1 MKRRGSGVLLHISSL
16 PSPYG
21 IGDLGPSAYQFADF
35 LVQAKQ
41 SYWQILPLTPT
52 NLVTANS
59 PYYGR
64 SAFAGNPLFICPEL
78 LVRDGLL
85 SAGEVVPPEN
95 SRSSQVDYPSVIHFK
110 ERIFDLAFE
119 RFRKQKP
126 AQSYDDFCFRNSF
139 WLDDYS
145 LFVALHSH
153 FGEKV
158 WSDWPAEV
166 RDRKPEALKSFMHQ
180 LSSQIDRE
188 KFLQYSFFRQWSAL
202 KSYCNRRGMQIF
214 GDIPL
219 YVQYDSSDL
228 WGHPEIFKLD
238 GDNRPLVVAGV
249 PPDYFSET
257 GQYWGNPIYRWDFL
271 QQTNYAWWLERME
284 HNCRLYDLL
293 RVDHFLGLVAYWE
306 IPAQEKTAVNGKWVE
321 APGEHFLKAF
331 FKKFP
336 FYSLVAEDLG
346 AVTPA
351 VREVMR
357 KFSLPGMKV
366 LLFAFGDDLAG
377 NPYVPHNHIPNCI
390 LYTGTHDNNTVRGW
404 FEQEASTD
412 DRKRLFRYLGRKV
425 MAEEVAEVFIR
436 KAMMSVAN
444 TVILPIQDLLG
455 LGADGRMN
463 VPSTTE
469 GNWAWRLSPGQ
480 ITPVLAERLREMTEI
495 YGRG

>member
-1 MKRRGSGVLLHISSL
+1 MKRRGSGILLHISSL

-35 LVQAKQ
+35 LAQAKQ

-52 NLVTANS
+52 NPGTANS

-64 SAFAGNPLFICPEL
+64 SAFAGNPLFISPEF

-85 SAGEVVPPEN
+85 SAGEVVPPEISHSN
-95 SRSSQVDYPSVIHFK
+95 RVDYSSVVNFK
-110 ERIFDLAFE
+110 GKIFDLAFE

-126 AQSYDDFCFRNSF
+126 AQGYDDFCSRNAF
-139 WLDDYS
+139 WLDDYT
-145 LFVALHSH
+145 LFIALHSH

-166 RDRKPEALKSFMHQ
+166 RDRKPETLKSFMHE
-180 LSSQIDRE
+180 LSFQIDRE
-188 KFLQYSFFRQWSAL
+188 RFLQYSFFRQWSAL
-202 KSYCNRRGMQIF
+202 KSYCNQRDIQIF

-238 GDNRPLVVAGV
+238 GAKRPFVVAGV
-249 PPDYFSET
+249 PPDYFSKT

-306 IPAQEKTAVNGKWVE
+306 IPALEKTAVNGKWVE
-321 APGEHFLKAF
+321 AHGEHFLKAF

-346 AVTPA
+346 SVTPA
-351 VREVMR
+351 VREAMR

-390 LYTGTHDNNTVRGW
+390 LYTGTHDNNTARGW
-404 FEQEASTD
+404 FEHEASTD
-412 DRKRLFRYLGRKV
+412 DQKRLFRYLGRELK
-425 MAEEVAEVFIR
+425 AQEVAEAFIR
-436 KAMMSVAN
+436 MAMMSVAN

-455 LGADGRMN
+455 LGADSRMN

-469 GNWAWRLSPGQ
+469 GNWGWRLLPGQ

-495 YGRG
+495 YGRT